1 VIVDDV
7 VTTGAS
13 VDAAVYACH
22 QAGLRVAGVIAI
34 ATALPHPD
42 IGLNA
47 VPGTPVIPQNVS
59 P

>member
-13 VDAAVYACH
+13 VDAAVYACQ
-22 QAGLRVAGVIAI
+22 QAGLRVVGVIAI

-42 IGLNA
+42 FGVNA
-47 VPGTPVIPQNVS
+47 VPVTPVIPQNVS